1 MPQSEFAAV
10 FNAGRDSFIRNTPLI
25 WGPTGQALA
34 YQLQLRP
41 GETVLD
47 FCCGAGSS
55 AIPAAMAVGPT
66 GRVHG
71 IDLADDL
78 LEEGRLVASQR
89 ALQNVDF
96 VATDATLW
104 EPPSSV
110 PDAGYDALSSSYGVF
125 FLPDMDRAVHRLLG
139 LLRPGGRFGVS
150 VWRSGSLSAFTGPYF
165 EVLGRYSDEEPARR
179 TVDAGAARDRAT
191 KLDTIEHLTEW
202 LTRIGG
208 SAVTV
213 RELSAFVP
221 ATEQVCWDMVA
232 GSALRGTLAKF
243 DGETVARI
251 RDDYLSLL
259 VERDVH
265 TIDLGTLIGTA
276 TIG

>member
-10 FNAGRDSFIRNTPLI
+10 FNAGRESFTRNAPLV
-25 WGPTGQALA
+25 WNPTGQALA
-34 YQLQLRP
+34 YQLQLRA

-96 VATDATLW
+96 VAADATVW
-104 EPPSSV
+104 EPPSSI
-110 PDAGYDALSSSYGVF
+110 PDAGYDVLSSSYGVF

-139 LLRPGGRFGVS
+139 LLRPGGRFGVT
-150 VWRSGSLSAFTGPYF
+150 VWRAGSLVQFTGPYF
-165 EVLGRYSDEEPARR
+165 EVLGRYTGEPAQR
-179 TVDAGAARDRAT
+179 TVDAGAARGRAT
-191 KLDTIEHLTEW
+191 ALDTIDNLTEW

-208 SAVTV
+208 SSVTV
-213 RELSAFVP
+213 RELSNFVP
-221 ATEQVCWDMVA
+221 PTEQVCWDMVA
-232 GSALRGTLAKF
+232 GSALRGTLAEF
-243 DGETVARI
+243 DAETVARI
-251 RDDYLSLL
+251 RADYLSLL

-265 TIDLGTLIGTA
+265 AIDLGTLIGTA